1 MKIIH
6 RTVYLVI
13 INLAQML
20 LLCTGSPRYT
30 RGTSDTPSAE
40 PVQKPPAKYPSKRV
54 EIPKKAAVSTPAVK
68 KTPAPPV
75 TSHTAAASASK
86 KEVKIETAFAPEMRI
101 PAGPSIAP
109 PEDKIREKIK
119 AHDFTF
125 YQKGQASYY
134 SDKLHGR
141 KTASGERYNKK
152 AMTAAHRKLPFNTV
166 VKVTSTRTGK
176 SVVVRINDRGPF
188 TKGRVIDLSRAAAEL
203 VGMVK
208 SGVAHVVVEV
218 QERGK

>member
-1 MKIIH
+1 MGKKH
-6 RTVYLVI
+6 RTVYSVILILVY
-13 INLAQML
+13 ML
-20 LLCTGSPRYT
+20 LQCTGSPRYT
-30 RGTSDTPSAE
+30 RGTPDRSTAQ
-40 PVQKPPAKYPSKRV
+40 PVKKSPVKYPSKSV
-54 EIPKKAAVSTPAVK
+54 ATPKKGAAPSPSVK
-68 KTPAPPV
+68 KT
-75 TSHTAAASASK
+75 SASE

-109 PEDKIREKIK
+109 PDDIIREKIK
-119 AHDFTF
+119 TQDFSF

-188 TKGRVIDLSRAAAEL
+188 TKGRIIDLSRAAAER

-208 SGVAHVVVEV
+208 SGVAHVIVEV
-218 QERGK
+218 QEKGK

>member
-1 MKIIH
+1 MKIKY

-13 INLAQML
+13 INLAHML

-30 RGTSDTPSAE
+30 RGSPDTPSVQ
-40 PVQKPPAKYPSKRV
+40 PDQKPPAKKPSKSV
-54 EIPKKAAVSTPAVK
+54 ANPKNVAVSSPSVK
-68 KTPAPPV
+68 KTSAP
-75 TSHTAAASASK
+75 SHRAAAFASE

-101 PAGPSIAP
+101 PPGPSIAP
-109 PEDKIREKIK
+109 PEDEIREKIK
-119 AHDFTF
+119 TQDFSF

-188 TKGRVIDLSRAAAEL
+188 AKGRIIDLSRAAAEQ
-203 VGMVK
+203 VGMIK
-208 SGVAHVVVEV
+208 SGVAHVIVEV
-218 QERGK
+218 HEKGK

>member
-1 MKIIH
+1 MGKKH
-6 RTVYLVI
+6 RTVYSVI
-13 INLAQML
+13 IILVHML
-20 LLCTGSPRYT
+20 LQCTGSPRYT
-30 RGTSDTPSAE
+30 RGTPDRSTAQ
-40 PVQKPPAKYPSKRV
+40 PVKKSPVKYPSKSV
-54 EIPKKAAVSTPAVK
+54 ATPKKGAAPSPSVK
-68 KTPAPPV
+68 KTSALPV
-75 TSHTAAASASK
+75 ASHTAAASASEK
-86 KEVKIETAFAPEMRI
+86 KVKIETAFAPEMRI

-109 PEDKIREKIK
+109 PEDEIRGKIK
-119 AHDFTF
+119 TQDFSF

-188 TKGRVIDLSRAAAEL
+188 TKGRIIDLSRAAAER

-208 SGVAHVVVEV
+208 SGVAHVIVEV
-218 QERGK
+218 QEKGK